1 MLLYLFTANV
11 LQYFQAVVKTGGEG
25 GGASEEGERE
35 GERCDLSMP
44 LLSVTVGTTCAR
56 TVVGAAA
63 GVWIFAKYKKNGNLK
78 KKVE

>member
-44 LLSVTVGTTCAR
+44 LLSCYCWRNMCTDGR
-56 TVVGAAA
+56 
-63 GVWIFAKYKKNGNLK
+63 WS
-78 KKVE
+78 